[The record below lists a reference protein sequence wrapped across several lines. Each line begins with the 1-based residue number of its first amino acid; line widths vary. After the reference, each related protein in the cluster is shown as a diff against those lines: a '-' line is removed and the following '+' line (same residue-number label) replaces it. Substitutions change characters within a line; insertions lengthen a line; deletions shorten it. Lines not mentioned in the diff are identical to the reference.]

1 MLLVITL
8 VEHAKTTIC
17 IAPEVTS
24 LACVQGMLIVAVAH
38 HIQVKKQHYDIRYQS
53 EHRSA
58 SSRLDGKSRAMFRL
72 IRYMI
77 RFEHTSRL
85 FYCIT

>member
-17 IAPEVTS
+17 IAPEVTL

-38 HIQVKKQHYDIRYQS
+38 HIQVKKQHYDRNIARPQVDLTEKAERCS
-53 EHRSA
+53 
-58 SSRLDGKSRAMFRL
+58 D
-72 IRYMI
+72 
-77 RFEHTSRL
+77 
-85 FYCIT
+85 